1 MIESCPAHRAGHRRT
16 HSRLLSSPSSCSPS
30 YTRDICNMAT
40 LTSHHDLPPFPDGLQ
55 TAPLASV
62 SLRKLQEGDA
72 AESSSFFRSCKDLGF
87 FYLDLL
93 GCDLGETIV
102 KEAEDLNQLQQV
114 FWKLPHEVKD
124 IYGRPHLD
132 PFYAYRYSETSRTD
146 ENGIPYRNENYNVSQ

>member
-1 MIESCPAHRAGHRRT
+1 LYHT
-16 HSRLLSSPSSCSPS
+16 T
-30 YTRDICNMAT
+30 YTVIIYSMAT
-40 LTSHHDLPPFPDGLQ
+40 LTSHHTLPPFPDGLQ

-62 SLRKLQEGDA
+62 SLRKLQDGDA

-87 FYLDLL
+87 FYLDML

-102 KEAEDLNQLQQV
+102 KEAEELNQLQQV
-114 FWKLPHEVKD
+114 FWKLPYEVKD

-146 ENGIPYRNENYNVSQ
+146 ENGVPYRNENYNVSQ